1 MQKGIDVD
9 KIVILSPIEKIFYAA
24 SMELAF
30 EEEAEKYKTLAGGG
44 R

>member
-1 MQKGIDVD
+1 MD